1 MMMRRLIMVL
11 GAMLAVSGA
20 VAQESAWQLLGRVS
34 AYMNSEAGYEVQ
46 FEIRTAD
53 YSSEGSY
60 RVKGNSYHIEVAG
73 AEVYS
78 DGEVRYEVDGSR
90 KEVNIDVMD
99 SASRNILDNPT
110 RCFDFVEDDYVAE
123 VVSRDA
129 ESVKLK
135 LQAKDKAVEGDIY
148 ITVSAKSAAPTK
160 LEYVLYG
167 DRVEVV
173 VRSID
178 HKVKSVKKFDRSA
191 YKDFEII
198 DFR

>member
-1 MMMRRLIMVL
+1 MMRRLIMVL

-20 VAQESAWQLLGRVS
+20 VAEESAWQLLGRVS

-53 YSSEGSY
+53 YNSAGSC
-60 RVKGNSYHIEVAG
+60 RVKGESYHIEVAG

-78 DGEVRYEVDGSR
+78 DGKVRYEVDSSR

-110 RCFDFVEDDYVAE
+110 RCFDFVEEDYVAE
-123 VVSRDA
+123 VVGRDA
-129 ESVKLK
+129 ESVTLK
-135 LQAKDKAVEGDIY
+135 LQAKDKAIEGEIF
-148 ITVSAKSAAPTK
+148 ITVAVKTAAPSK

-167 DRVEVV
+167 ESVEVV
-173 VRSID
+173 VKQID
-178 HKVKSVKKFDRSA
+178 HKVKSVKAFDHSV
-191 YKDFEII
+191 YKDYEMI